1 MTWNSRAIPHR
12 HLKQT
17 CAYRRDWQTE
27 HKCLSAAPKL
37 AELVKVVLWINPEI
51 EIVGNHGE
59 PKRRVQNA
67 GNMPPS
73 QGHPVITRQL
83 SRCFVR
89 RVICKRGQA
98 YSELGRTGRTIGNRW
113 VRELPALNG
122 TLERPPSISRNR
134 EPLATASCSHTIV
147 IEFYF
152 TPELHLTDG
161 RIIPPWPLR
170 AAWRLWRGLP
180 PAGMTK
186 RWK

>member
-83 SRCFVR
+83 SRWFVR

-161 RIIPPWPLR
+161 RIT
-170 AAWRLWRGLP
+170 RLGP
-180 PAGMTK
+180 
-186 RWK
+186 